1 CCGWGVR
8 RRHWRSRAA
17 IWRPPTH
24 SGWPISPTCARR
36 PTITPRSPR
45 SPVSRATRCSSWRAC
60 WRAGQ
65 RVEQQARGGVMS
77 RHGPKPTLRGV
88 LLFSVALAL
97 VAGQATAADE
107 PKRRVD
113 QHGDP
118 LPPGATARLG
128 TVRWRPA
135 GPISFVAFLPGGR
148 TVLSAGQDR
157 TVRVWDIATGKD
169 LRRLDHPDNPTSD
182 SPYRTVV
189 HVALSGDGKVLA
201 CSTGEGVIRLWE
213 P

>member
-1 CCGWGVR
+1 
-8 RRHWRSRAA
+8 A
-17 IWRPPTH
+17 
-24 SGWPISPTCARR
+24 
-36 PTITPRSPR
+36 
-45 SPVSRATRCSSWRAC
+45 
-60 WRAGQ
+60 Q
-65 RVEQQARGGVMS
+65 RVEQQARGGVMP
-77 RHGPKPTLRGV
+77 RHAPKPTLRGV

-97 VAGQATAADE
+97 VAGQAPAADE

-128 TVRWRPA
+128 TVRWRHA

-189 HVALSGDGKVLA
+189 HVTLSGHRNVLA
-201 CSTGEGVIRLWE
+201 CSPRGGGILHQGPPDGRARDAL
-213 P
+213 